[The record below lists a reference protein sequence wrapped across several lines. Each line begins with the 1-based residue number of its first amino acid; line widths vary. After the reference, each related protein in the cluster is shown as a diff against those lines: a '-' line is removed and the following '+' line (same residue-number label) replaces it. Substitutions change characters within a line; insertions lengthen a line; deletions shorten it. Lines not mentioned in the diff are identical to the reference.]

1 MFTRHLTFADLT
13 TLIREGFDVHTCGP
27 RPINISTPDHYDF
40 YDFERIEPRIPG
52 SDRMVRLTFYGD
64 IDEFDTTQV
73 TKPWVWS
80 IIDRD
85 DDGDTYFEYHSVG
98 ATLDEALTD
107 IRAVPWTPPA
117 PRLLELLRATN
128 GEVTCHNGL
137 LTFPNGTSIAIPTQ
151 ESLES

>member
-13 TLIREGFDVHTCGP
+13 TLIREGFDVEELGS
-27 RPINISTPDHYDF
+27 RPVNLSTPDHYDF

-64 IDEFDTTQV
+64 IGTTPV
-73 TKPWVWS
+73 EIPWVWS

-85 DDGDTYFEYHSVG
+85 DDGVEYFERSSSA
-98 ATLDEALTD
+98 ATLDDALTD